1 MGEGASVDKIPAVCQ
16 MGPMFLHAKAVFA
29 KSLWLGRADKQGGGG
44 VVVQYQH
51 DYLVVAD
58 TLLLAT
64 PIFNTLSPRERELFL
79 DQTPMPP
86 PMSYRDGEGFQY
98 LRHLFF
104 KLPVISQMQFRADSR
119 FSSFLLC

>member
-1 MGEGASVDKIPAVCQ
+1 
-16 MGPMFLHAKAVFA
+16 MGPMFPHTKAVFA

-86 PMSYRDGEGFQY
+86 PMSYRDGEGTKY
-98 LRHLFF
+98 
-104 KLPVISQMQFRADSR
+104 
-119 FSSFLLC
+119 